1 MKNKKMIVN
10 LLIYSLLLLFA
21 GTCLYGWFSGNSSTI
36 STLLSLCVAAAGVIL
51 WRVMTNTKTESESPE
66 TFSLSDSNR

>member
-21 GTCLYGWFSGNSSTI
+21 GTCLYGWLSGNSSTI

-51 WRVMTNTKTESESPE
+51 WRVMANTKTESESPD